1 MSCPDLSLIT
11 DLQMTFLPLCVCV
24 EEGLAQE
31 ISICLYRASN
41 IHVLFMPISTAKD
54 RKLTSLSLFCVCVCV
69 CVCVRAR
76 ACVCICVRQLCMSV
90 YAVLGRISVCELSC
104 VIACACRR
112 VCLCQHIYECTYVYM
127 CQCLRVC

>member
-69 CVCVRAR
+69 CVCAR
-76 ACVCICVRQLCMSV
+76 RRDCVLSVETLCFQIEFFMTIIFLCHICYNYLCVCVD
-90 YAVLGRISVCELSC
+90 VC
-104 VIACACRR
+104 
-112 VCLCQHIYECTYVYM
+112 
-127 CQCLRVC
+127 